1 MQFHLRKVERPGLQ
15 GQSGFDLHGPGR
27 SEQVA
32 DGEIIVFGTVCRE
45 PLRRG
50 LGKLPNESPASAYG
64 IVERVERIG
73 NFLHEE
79 CGRHHL
85 PRSPH
90 VDLCQRTDQADRTAA
105 ALRNRHVF
113 LDGKESVGSFGL
125 PECDRLFQGI
135 HLYGRQI
142 GHVVDAA
149 VAVICPKDETVGLVL
164 C

>member
-1 MQFHLRKVERPGLQ
+1 MLILLSFCKFSGYIASAVGLQFHLRKVERPGLQ

-90 VDLCQRTDQADRTAA
+90 VDLCQRTDQAERLPLCVIATCSLTAKKASA
-105 ALRNRHVF
+105 ASACLNVTGCSKAFIFMAVR
-113 LDGKESVGSFGL
+113 SVMS
-125 PECDRLFQGI
+125 
-135 HLYGRQI
+135 
-142 GHVVDAA
+142 
-149 VAVICPKDETVGLVL
+149 
-164 C
+164 

>member
-1 MQFHLRKVERPGLQ
+1 MLILLSFCKFSGYIASAVGLQFHLRKVERPGLQ

-73 NFLHEE
+73 TSFTKSVAGTTSPVVPTLT
-79 CGRHHL
+79 CASGRTRLTERL
-85 PRSPH
+85 PLCVIATCSLTAKKASAASACLNVTGCSKAFIFMAVRS
-90 VDLCQRTDQADRTAA
+90 VM
-105 ALRNRHVF
+105 
-113 LDGKESVGSFGL
+113 S
-125 PECDRLFQGI
+125 
-135 HLYGRQI
+135 
-142 GHVVDAA
+142 
-149 VAVICPKDETVGLVL
+149 
-164 C
+164 